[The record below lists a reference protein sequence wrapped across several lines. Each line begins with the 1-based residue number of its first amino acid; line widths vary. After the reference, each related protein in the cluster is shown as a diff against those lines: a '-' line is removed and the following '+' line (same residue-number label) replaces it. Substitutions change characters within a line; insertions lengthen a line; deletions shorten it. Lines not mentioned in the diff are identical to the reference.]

1 MIARE
6 VDFPPVWLAGFAAL
20 GGICA
25 WVFPV
30 ALPYGRIVGGG
41 LVIVALVLMASAV
54 VQMMFARTTV
64 IPGRDPARMVTTG
77 LFRLSRNPIYLADA
91 LLLSG
96 LYLYWGALVAMPLV
110 ALFMQVLTKRFIVP
124 EEARLRQIFGAEF
137 NAYKNRTRRWI

>member
-41 LVIVALVLMASAV
+41 LVIVALILMASAV
-54 VQMMFARTTV
+54 AQLMIARTTV

-77 LFRLSRNPIYLADA
+77 LFRVSRNPIYLADA

-110 ALFMQVLTKRFIVP
+110 ALFMQVLTRRFIVP

>member
-30 ALPYGRIVGGG
+30 AFPYGRIVGGG
-41 LVIVALVLMASAV
+41 LVIVALILMASAV
-54 VQMMFARTTV
+54 AQLMIARTTV

-77 LFRLSRNPIYLADA
+77 LFRVSRNPIYLADA

-110 ALFMQVLTKRFIVP
+110 ALFMQVLTRRFIVP

>member
-30 ALPYGRIVGGG
+30 TLPYGRIVGGG
-41 LVIVALVLMASAV
+41 LVIVALILMASAV

>member
-1 MIARE
+1 M
-6 VDFPPVWLAGFAAL
+6 
-20 GGICA
+20 
-25 WVFPV
+25 
-30 ALPYGRIVGGG
+30 PYGRIVGGG